1 MLDLNLAERVAALN
15 ARYRNHAAVQVLRH
29 ALADP
34 DLGRVALVSSF
45 GAESVVLLHLLS
57 VTAPDTPVLFIDTE
71 MLFPE
76 TLDYQRAIAERLP
89 LTDIRVIRASDA
101 EIAAVDP
108 EGTLHQRDTDACCNV
123 RKVVPLER
131 ALADFDGWI
140 TGRKRF
146 QGGQRTELDFFEIEA
161 PGRIRVNPLAHWRP
175 QDIVDYMDEN
185 ALPRHPLVARGYPS
199 IGCAPCTSPVA
210 PGEDPRSGRWRGQAK
225 TECGIHFIGGK
236 IVRGPVA
243 VPDAPAVNPEPDQVP
258 VAATVPAHP
267 PIDAQPGTPAAQD
280 RAPEDQTVTTSAPAT
295 ILPLHDEP
303 VLVRDDGFHP
313 VEGEPQVSLPPDTE
327 PGVLGQYLNAGL
339 IAVEFPA
346 MTDGRGFSLAR
357 ILREL
362 GYGGRIRATGAL
374 IADQYAMARRVGIDE
389 VQIPA
394 GLARRQPA
402 AQWLA
407 RADWRDWDHRARLA
421 G

>member
-1 MLDLNLAERVAALN
+1 MLDLSLEDRAATLN

-34 DLGRVALVSSF
+34 DLGKVALVSSF
-45 GAESVVLLHLLS
+45 GAESVVLLHMLS
-57 VTAPDTPVLFIDTE
+57 VVAPDTPVLFIDTE

-76 TLDYQRAIAERLP
+76 TLAYQRQIAECLP
-89 LTDIRVIRASDA
+89 LTDIRVIRASA
-101 EIAAVDP
+101 EQIAARDP
-108 EGTLHQRDTDACCNV
+108 DGTLHQRDTDACCDL
-123 RKVVPLER
+123 RKVVPLEA
-131 ALADFDGWI
+131 ALAGFDGWI

-146 QGGQRTELDFFEIEA
+146 QGGQRVELDFFEPEA
-161 PGRIRVNPLAHWRP
+161 PGRLRVNPLAHWRP
-175 QDIVDYMDEN
+175 QDVADYMDEN

-210 PGEDPRSGRWRGQAK
+210 AGEDPRSGRWRGQAK

-236 IVRGPVA
+236 MVRGPIA
-243 VPDAPAVNPEPDQVP
+243 PDAAPEPETETMTE
-258 VAATVPAHP
+258 TV
-267 PIDAQPGTPAAQD
+267 IQTPA
-280 RAPEDQTVTTSAPAT
+280 ETVTQTAEIVP
-295 ILPLHDEP
+295 LPDAP

-313 VEGEPQVSLPPDTE
+313 VEGDPDVTLPPDTD
-327 PGVLGQYLNAGL
+327 PATLGQYLNAGL

-362 GYGGRIRATGAL
+362 GFAGRIRATGGL

-394 GLARRQPA
+394 ALARRQPA
-402 AQWLA
+402 GQWLA
-407 RADWRDWDHRARLA
+407 RADWRAWDHRSRLA